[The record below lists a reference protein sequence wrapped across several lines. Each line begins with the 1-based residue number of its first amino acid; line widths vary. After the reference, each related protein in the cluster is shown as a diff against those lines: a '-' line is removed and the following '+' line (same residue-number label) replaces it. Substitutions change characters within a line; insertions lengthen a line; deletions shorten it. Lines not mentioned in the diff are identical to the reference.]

1 MSESSDKPDRQK
13 ASGVSAGTDVQRI
26 VSETNVSNQRRVR
39 KTSGRISALEKQKLR
54 RNAYGPKMPAML
66 AKILGPPPLLESEDP
81 QLFSAFFSLI
91 AAEYDPKTTS
101 DWLDVKNLVL
111 SHWEQMREDRI
122 KIGVIRFLQEEDLED
137 WGRPITYIITKED
150 AKL

>member
-13 ASGVSAGTDVQRI
+13 ASGLSSGTDVQRI
-26 VSETNVSNQRRVR
+26 ESETNVSNQRRVR
-39 KTSGRISALEKQKLR
+39 KTSGPISGLEKQKLR

-91 AAEYDPKTTS
+91 AAEYDPQS
-101 DWLDVKNLVL
+101 VCDWLDVKNLVL

-122 KIGVIRFLQEEDLED
+122 KIGVIGFLQQEDLED
-137 WGRPITYIITKED
+137 WGRPITYLITEAD
-150 AKL
+150 AEL